1 MAVGLCWAPATAAS
15 ELAGAGLWG
24 VGSAE
29 QHGFPFPRLRRGDT
43 DHLFRNESWAASR
56 VCDRCRCNV
65 LRPVQSQKR
74 CTERASLPCVAAVPV
89 VLAVRGGG
97 VAPPSAP
104 GALWGGEVP
113 LPLPTTP
120 PPELSASPSTVP
132 KAGVPESAGKSSPGC
147 GPQARVPTGPDTILS
162 GGIFGFEVEVFVRTQ
177 QRPNLETSG
186 LIFTQRFA
194 DGERGPGLSVM
205 QNPHVHSED
214 AVSHQA
220 TPLPR
225 VQETPRERPLR

>member
-1 MAVGLCWAPATAAS
+1 MNPGPPAESAIAVGVTSSVRFRARNGALKGLLCCAW
-15 ELAGAGLWG
+15 
-24 VGSAE
+24 
-29 QHGFPFPRLRRGDT
+29 QRFP
-43 DHLFRNESWAASR
+43 WSR
-56 VCDRCRCNV
+56 QCG
-65 LRPVQSQKR
+65 
-74 CTERASLPCVAAVPV
+74 
-89 VLAVRGGG
+89 GGG

-113 LPLPTTP
+113 LPLPTPP

-220 TPLPR
+220 TPQPR
-225 VQETPRERPLR
+225 VQETPRERPLH